1 MRDQP
6 ELTEDCI
13 YARPRNDSL
22 RGDEGLDQG
31 SLAGAWVT
39 HSPQPT
45 GRRCRPACLGPRG
58 TTAPQLRKKC
68 AKANASPPPEAAE
81 MRDFQAVFG
90 AFGGGKGQ
98 GGGSPEDFRSFF
110 RRFYGLIWVSQKKA
124 ARPVLKLRAA
134 VAGAFGRPAAHGW
147 LLHAVG
153 QNRVSIYV

>member
-1 MRDQP
+1 
-6 ELTEDCI
+6 
-13 YARPRNDSL
+13 
-22 RGDEGLDQG
+22 
-31 SLAGAWVT
+31 VV
-39 HSPQPT
+39 
-45 GRRCRPACLGPRG
+45 
-58 TTAPQLRKKC
+58 TAPQLRKKC
-68 AKANASPPPEAAE
+68 AKANARPPPEAAE